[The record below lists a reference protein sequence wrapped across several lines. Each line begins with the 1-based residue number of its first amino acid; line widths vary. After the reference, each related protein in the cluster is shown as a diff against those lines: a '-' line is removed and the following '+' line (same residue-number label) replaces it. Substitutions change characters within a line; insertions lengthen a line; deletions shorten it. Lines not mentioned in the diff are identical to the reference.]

1 MISTYPASLTFE
13 QISYAYSRSEGAAI
27 ASINLHVKPGELVV
41 LVGPSGCGKS
51 TLLKLVSGLIS
62 PDQGRLLID
71 GIDVSGVPPQ
81 KRQVGWVPQSYALF
95 DHLTVAENVAF
106 GLRMQSI
113 PSANRKR
120 QTQAMLELCHIAELA
135 QRAVSELSGG
145 QRQRVAIARALAIRP
160 RVLLLDEPLAALDP
174 QLRSALR
181 TNLENLLRET
191 GVTTLFVTH
200 DQAEALAI
208 ADRIAVLRN
217 GQVEQYGTPE
227 ELWNTPVN
235 EFVAQFLGDAQ
246 VVQGR
251 LVRTGEVEIVPGLV
265 AKIDPTI
272 DLTQLQSDTVQL
284 ALHPTDFQLDPTGV
298 KAIAI
303 TSEYV
308 GGRYLT
314 HVQVVNGPKLCLFL
328 EPMLSPGTMISIHL
342 RSDANIAV
350 IKARI

>member
-1 MISTYPASLTFE
+1 MMSPYPASLEFE
-13 QISYAYSRSEGAAI
+13 EVSYAYSASKGVAI
-27 ASINLHVKPGELVV
+27 ASINLQIKPGELVV

-51 TLLKLVSGLIS
+51 TLLKLVSGLIT

-71 GIDVSGVPPQ
+71 GIDVSGVSPQ
-81 KRQVGWVPQSYALF
+81 ERQVGWVPQSYALF

-106 GLRMQSI
+106 GLRMQGI
-113 PSANRKR
+113 PPAKRKR
-120 QTQAMLELCHIAELA
+120 QTQTMLELCHIAELA

-145 QRQRVAIARALAIRP
+145 QRQRVAIARALAISP

-174 QLRSALR
+174 QLRSTLR

-217 GQVEQYGTPE
+217 GRVEQYGTPE
-227 ELWNTPVN
+227 ELWNTPIN
-235 EFVAQFLGDAQ
+235 EFVARFLSNAQ

-251 LVRTGEVEIVPGLV
+251 LVGTGEVEIAPGLV
-265 AKIDPTI
+265 AKINPT
-272 DLTQLQSDTVQL
+272 LLAHLPSDAVQL
-284 ALHPTDFQLDPTGV
+284 ALHPTDLQLAPTGV
-298 KAIAI
+298 GAIAT

-314 HVQVVNGPKLCLFL
+314 RVQVVNGPMLSLFL
-328 EPMLSPGTMISIHL
+328 EQMLSPGTMISIHL
-342 RSDANIAV
+342 RPDATIAV
-350 IKARI
+350 IKARV